1 MYVYTVHIYTHIL
14 SIYVYVMEDITNTH
28 IYIYSHPRHDLPRNI
43 LYIDVMRI
51 LQDIMGY

>member
-28 IYIYSHPRHDLPRNI
+28 IYSHPRHDLPRNI

>member
-28 IYIYSHPRHDLPRNI
+28 IYIVTPAMIYLETY
-43 LYIDVMRI
+43 YI
-51 LQDIMGY
+51 